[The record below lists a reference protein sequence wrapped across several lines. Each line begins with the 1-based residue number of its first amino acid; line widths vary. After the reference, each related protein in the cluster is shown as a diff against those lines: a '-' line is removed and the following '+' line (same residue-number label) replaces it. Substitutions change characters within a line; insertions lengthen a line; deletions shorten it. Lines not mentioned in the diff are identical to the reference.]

1 MYPPQGTDQPALHRL
16 RHFHSKKSHKLPKAE
31 KKRQNLKKDFA
42 TTSLKICL
50 YIQTPRGLHIFL
62 QGKRKGRS
70 SDSFPSRPPLPG
82 IDVVDFKRINR

>member
-1 MYPPQGTDQPALHRL
+1 MGCMCPPQGTDQPALHRL
-16 RHFHSKKSHKLPKAE
+16 RHFHSKKSHELPKAG

-62 QGKRKGRS
+62 QGKRKRQV
-70 SDSFPSRPPLPG
+70 F
-82 IDVVDFKRINR
+82 

>member
-16 RHFHSKKSHKLPKAE
+16 RHFHSKKSHELPKAG

-62 QGKRKGRS
+62 QGKRKKAGLLTRS
-70 SDSFPSRPPLPG
+70 LRVLPFPALM
-82 IDVVDFKRINR
+82 